1 MQKFMA
7 NVEVPA
13 PFKALLSGWS
23 LIVVV
28 LSVAGYSFRWNY
40 YYNFGLQS
48 LVLSAPLES
57 LPVYAIEIARNP
69 RFFID
74 LFQLGL
80 MYLLPYQFTL
90 LALRRACDVQNE
102 RIRTTT
108 RFIVHT
114 LALDNPLLVDGLL
127 ALLILIVAFRA
138 GGEAGYRTYLTNA
151 AESTSRLPKV
161 TAIARADSNLPFI
174 GCDTSTFKKSDPSMT
189 PRFVGEPSVIDSLTA
204 GKACTSEQW
213 SWRLL
218 LRDEKFVY
226 LFATVKDPKER
237 PETLVLPNSEDLTLV
252 FR

>member
-1 MQKFMA
+1 MA
-7 NVEVPA
+7 NIEVPA

-74 LFQLGL
+74 LLQLGL
-80 MYLLPYQFTL
+80 VYLLPCQLTL
-90 LALRRACDVQNE
+90 LALRRAADVENE
-102 RIRTTT
+102 KIRTAT
-108 RFIVHT
+108 RFVVHA
-114 LALDNPLLVDGLL
+114 LALDKPLLVDALL
-127 ALLILIVAFRA
+127 ALLLLIVAFQA
-138 GGEAGYRTYLTNA
+138 GGEAGYRAYLTNA
-151 AESTSRLPKV
+151 AEGTSRLPKV
-161 TAIARADSNLPFI
+161 TVISRIDSKLPFI
-174 GCDTSTFKKSDPSMT
+174 GCNTSTFKKSDPSMT
-189 PRFVGEPSVIDSLTA
+189 PRFVGEPSVIDSLMA

-237 PETLVLPNSEDLTLV
+237 PETLVLPNSEDITLV

>member
-1 MQKFMA
+1 MSS
-7 NVEVPA
+7 VEVPA

-40 YYNFGLQS
+40 FYNFGLQS

-69 RFFID
+69 WFLID
-74 LFQLGL
+74 LLRLGL
-80 MYLLPYQFTL
+80 FYLLPYQLVL
-90 LALRRACDVQNE
+90 LGLRRACDAGNE
-102 RIRTTT
+102 RIHSTT
-108 RFIVHT
+108 RSLVRI
-114 LALDNPLLVDGLL
+114 LGLDKPLLVDALL
-127 ALLILIVAFRA
+127 ALLILLVAFRA
-138 GGEAGYRTYLTNA
+138 GGDAGYRAYLTNA

-161 TAIARADSNLPFI
+161 TAIARADSKLPFI
-174 GCDTSTFKKSDPSMT
+174 GCDTSTFKKNDPSVT
-189 PRFVGEPSVIDSLTA
+189 RRFMGEPGVVDSLAA
-204 GKACTSEQW
+204 GKACTTAQW

-226 LFATVKDPKER
+226 LFATVQDPQKER
-237 PETLVLPNSEDLTLV
+237 PQTLVLPKSEDITLV